1 MNLYAITLALIVLIL
16 LAVSLTRLGK
26 VKTKADYLIAGRSLP
41 AFVLVFTLLSSWI
54 GSGSLLGGAENA
66 YRHGFAALWGAAGGW
81 AGLALIYFIA
91 PRARHFAQY
100 TIPDLLEARYNQTAR
115 VLGVIAILFTYT
127 AITSYQFIGGGDI
140 LHLIFPALS
149 AIQGRCLIAAFV
161 ILLTAIAGMS
171 SVAYTDLAIG
181 LLATFT
187 LCIALP
193 VLVHNFGGW
202 SAVHAALPSSHFRI
216 FGDIHPIN
224 SYVGTNILPDGTRER
239 ISSAM
244 ELFLP
249 TCLLMLGNQSMY
261 QKFFSAKSEKDA
273 TRAVIGWIVGTVI
286 LETVIVALAVAGSAI
301 FPTGEVHDH
310 PREILAYVG
319 LHAFQPQQTVTT
331 IPNLTGPAGP
341 AIPASPASPAPANA
355 VILSGARS
363 AQSKDLHHQE
373 EKGVILSGARS
384 AQSKDLRS
392 DAAAPI
398 VITTTEVL
406 PPFTLH
412 TLQLLGALLVGA
424 IFAKIIS
431 TANNYLFSPATNLV
445 NDIFVRYIRPN
456 AGNQQV
462 LLVSRAMV
470 VLLGL
475 WALYQGLHTESVL
488 KKSLYAYTIY
498 SAALTPVILAAFYW
512 RRATASAAVASI
524 FTGTFVT
531 VFWDSAFIHH
541 HIPAILAD
549 RDAIF
554 PALVASLLCLVIVS
568 LLTPR
573 PNLAHLTPFA
583 DNAQTS

>member
-1 MNLYAITLALIVLIL
+1 MNLYAIILALIVLTL
-16 LAVSLTRLGK
+16 LTVSLTRLGK
-26 VKTKADYLIAGRSLP
+26 VKTRADYLVAGRSLP

-54 GSGSLLGGAENA
+54 GSGSLLAAAENA
-66 YRHGFAALWGAAGGW
+66 YKHGFAALWQAAGGW

-91 PRARHFAQY
+91 PRARRFAQY

-127 AITSYQFIGGGDI
+127 AVTSYQFIGGGDV
-140 LHLIFPALS
+140 LHLIFPAIT
-149 AIQGRCLIAAFV
+149 AIQGRCIIAAFV

-187 LCIALP
+187 LCMALP
-193 VLVHNFGGW
+193 VLVHRFGGW
-202 SAVHAALPSSHFRI
+202 SAVHAALPATHFQI
-216 FGDIHPIN
+216 FGDLTPIQ
-224 SYVGTNILPDGTRER
+224 
-239 ISSAM
+239 AM

-273 TRAVIGWIVGTVI
+273 TRAVTGWIVGTVI
-286 LETVIVALAVAGSAI
+286 LETVIVALAVAGSAV

-319 LHAFQPQQTVTT
+319 LHGFSPAQTVATF
-331 IPNLTGPAGP
+331 
-341 AIPASPASPAPANA
+341 AN
-355 VILSGARS
+355 VNGS
-363 AQSKDLHHQE
+363 AT
-373 EKGVILSGARS
+373 
-384 AQSKDLRS
+384 
-392 DAAAPI
+392 
-398 VITTTEVL
+398 VITTTEVV
-406 PPFTLH
+406 PPFAEH
-412 TLQLLGALLVGA
+412 VLQLLGALLVGS

-445 NDIFVRYIRPN
+445 NDIFVRYIRPQ

-462 LLVSRAMV
+462 LLVSRLMV
-470 VLLGL
+470 VLLGA
-475 WALYQGLHTESVL
+475 WALFQSLGTESVL
-488 KKSLYAYTIY
+488 KKALYAYTIY

-524 FTGTFVT
+524 FTGTVVT
-531 VFWDSAFIHH
+531 VFWDTAFIHH
-541 HIPAILAD
+541 HLPQIISD

-554 PALVASLLCLVIVS
+554 PALAASLLCLVVVS

-573 PNLAHLTPFA
+573 PNLAHLTPFVE
-583 DNAQTS
+583 N